1 MAKHKLK
8 GRVESLNV
16 FMREGERERDFLTDS
31 SIASASTHL
40 RVAKCG
46 LRDEWF
52 SLPGRCCAITPGVR
66 ERAGPHVVKQ
76 KCRRPWARPVVCF
89 YQSCVRQLH
98 PAKSLPLPSPPSP
111 SPIAGTRTCFSSC
124 RIVSRGCR
132 PETPCREQ
140 PRAPAPS
147 NTSEAKLL
155 CCAR

>member
-1 MAKHKLK
+1 MARHQLCPDDVAKHKLK

-66 ERAGPHVVKQ
+66 ERAGPHAVKQ

-98 PAKSLPLPSPPSP
+98 PAKSLPLPPSDRWDAHVLLELP
-111 SPIAGTRTCFSSC
+111 HCISRLPAGNA
-124 RIVSRGCR
+124 VSRTTACPG
-132 PETPCREQ
+132 TEQ
-140 PRAPAPS
+140 HV
-147 NTSEAKLL
+147 
-155 CCAR
+155 